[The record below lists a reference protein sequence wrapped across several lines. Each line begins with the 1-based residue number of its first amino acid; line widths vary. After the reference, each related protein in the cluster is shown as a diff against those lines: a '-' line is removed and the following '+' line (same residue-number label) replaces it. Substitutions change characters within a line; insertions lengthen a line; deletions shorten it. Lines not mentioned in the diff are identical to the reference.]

1 MKYITISDLS
11 ETIRKNLWKIPRDI
25 DFIVGI
31 PRSGMIGASIISSYL
46 NVPLIDINSFLS
58 GSEPSGGLRLQYF
71 SQNHKKTNKILV
83 IDDTVSSG
91 AAMKKARKKMS
102 DGRGKDL
109 ECVYMC
115 IYLEGWGKDSVDLY
129 LEDVSQYTNNFT
141 TYVLYEWNIFQHHT
155 NTMKKFLFDLD
166 GVFCIDPPDERN
178 ENEYIN
184 YIKNATPLFIPRT
197 RIGGIVTYRLEKN
210 RDATKEWLEK
220 NGISYD
226 LLEMFKAK
234 TWEERNATDISPEK
248 YKADFYK
255 NHNEYNLFIES
266 SEYQAKMIAK
276 MSGKNVYCVE
286 TNKLY

>member
-109 ECVYMC
+109 
-115 IYLEGWGKDSVDLY
+115 
-129 LEDVSQYTNNFT
+129 
-141 TYVLYEWNIFQHHT
+141 
-155 NTMKKFLFDLD
+155 
-166 GVFCIDPPDERN
+166 
-178 ENEYIN
+178 
-184 YIKNATPLFIPRT
+184 
-197 RIGGIVTYRLEKN
+197 
-210 RDATKEWLEK
+210 
-220 NGISYD
+220 
-226 LLEMFKAK
+226 
-234 TWEERNATDISPEK
+234 
-248 YKADFYK
+248 
-255 NHNEYNLFIES
+255 
-266 SEYQAKMIAK
+266 
-276 MSGKNVYCVE
+276 
-286 TNKLY
+286 